1 MRKLSN
7 LKALM
12 ICVMMKKNEK
22 GKCVMKFFHISDVHL
37 GVSPDPGFPWSDLRC
52 REIWQSF
59 EAFIQ
64 KVSEK
69 QVDLLLIAGDLFHRQ
84 PLMREIKEINSLFA
98 LIPKTKIVLIAGEH
112 DYLRPDSCYLK
123 FQWSPNVFV
132 MNTKECRGIYF
143 PDLNTE
149 VYGLSY
155 YEKEI
160 SEPLYD
166 GISPQNNGYFHIL
179 LAHGGDEKHIPIDR
193 RKMAQSGFHYVAMG
207 HCHKFQPVIDYHAYY
222 SGALE
227 PIEKTDLGPHGYI
240 EGDVDEYGR
249 MRIRF
254 IPWAKR
260 EYLILSVTSNERFTD
275 QNLKDQVAEGIKKR
289 GKQHFYRILIDGV
302 RDPMVHFDL
311 EGCKK
316 FGNVV
321 EIMDR
326 TTPIYNFRKLL
337 LQNGDNLIGRY
348 IRHFQNG
355 ALTEAEKEAL
365 YEGIDALLD
374 TKR

>member
-1 MRKLSN
+1 
-7 LKALM
+7 
-12 ICVMMKKNEK
+12 
-22 GKCVMKFFHISDVHL
+22 MKFFHISDVHL

-112 DYLRPDSCYLK
+112 DYLRSDSCYLK

-166 GISPQNNGYFHIL
+166 GISP
-179 LAHGGDEKHIPIDR
+179 
-193 RKMAQSGFHYVAMG
+193 
-207 HCHKFQPVIDYHAYY
+207 
-222 SGALE
+222 
-227 PIEKTDLGPHGYI
+227 
-240 EGDVDEYGR
+240 
-249 MRIRF
+249 
-254 IPWAKR
+254 
-260 EYLILSVTSNERFTD
+260 
-275 QNLKDQVAEGIKKR
+275 
-289 GKQHFYRILIDGV
+289 
-302 RDPMVHFDL
+302 
-311 EGCKK
+311 
-316 FGNVV
+316 
-321 EIMDR
+321 
-326 TTPIYNFRKLL
+326 
-337 LQNGDNLIGRY
+337 
-348 IRHFQNG
+348 
-355 ALTEAEKEAL
+355 
-365 YEGIDALLD
+365 
-374 TKR
+374 